1 MLPVVQRTAT
11 FVLGLAR
18 PRRRQAGRLQPLLA
32 RGWTLFRDGI
42 AADRDRLVLWLPAC
56 LGSGVLLYFVQV
68 SEPPLLLGM
77 AFAAVSAV
85 LFALA
90 RRSRLSHAVAA
101 ALLALSI
108 GFVSAQLAARRMPP
122 MPSLPRKAALVGGR
136 ITAVDVMADGQ
147 RRVTL
152 DRVTI
157 APAPRKDGEPAAVPG
172 TVPDATTATPRTLRL
187 RLRPDDAAV
196 LATGDIVRIRAMLRA
211 PSPPDLPSGRD
222 LQRDA
227 FFTGLAGSGRALSPA
242 VILSHETR
250 RGPGVAMRGLRERI
264 ADRIQLV
271 LPGPRGAVAATLLTG
286 LSSAIPQADRD
297 AFAASGLAH
306 LLAVAGLHLGIVMGL
321 SLSLVRMGLAAWEW
335 GALRLPCRQIAALAA
350 LTAGGFYMLLTGL
363 HLPGLRSLAMA
374 TVAML
379 GLVIGR
385 RAVSLRALAF
395 AAILILLLTP
405 AVLLDVAF
413 QMSFA
418 AVLALLAG
426 YEAARPWTRRLHG
439 PRFRDRV
446 ALHVFQLFFT
456 SLVAGAASLPY
467 AAFHFGRV
475 QFYFVLANLLAVPLT
490 AFWVMP
496 QGLLS
501 LLLMPFGL
509 DWPTLRAMGAGIDL
523 ILLLAR
529 TVAGLPAAS
538 LPVPSPPAAGLL
550 LVSFGLLWLCLWRR
564 RWRLLGLLPIAL
576 GLLSP
581 WMVHAPDLLVSADA
595 QLVAVRDGRTVLV
608 EQGARTDPIT
618 LSDWRRAWAIGTAV
632 VPLPDAGP
640 AGASG
645 EVVCNPAACLLTRHG
660 RTVMLLRDPTGGH
673 RKPGEDEPPPALEP
687 GDCDGLSL
695 LVSPTPAHG
704 ACPGVPRIDR
714 FTVWRE
720 GPQAVWIGAG
730 GVTMR
735 SAGGSRGDRPWVP
748 RAAPAAAQP
757 RPTLPLASAE

>member
-1 MLPVVQRTAT
+1 M
-11 FVLGLAR
+11 FGLAR
-18 PRRRQAGRLQPLLA
+18 LGRRNAPRLPALLSQA
-32 RGWTLFRDGI
+32 WTALRDAV
-42 AADRDRLVLWLPAC
+42 AADRDRLVLWLPPC
-56 LGSGVLLYFVQV
+56 LGAGVLCYFAQTT
-68 SEPPLLLGM
+68 EPPLLAGVALVV
-77 AFAAVSAV
+77 VSAF
-85 LFALA
+85 LFALV
-90 RRSRLSHAVAA
+90 RRSRLAHAATA
-101 ALLALSI
+101 SLLALSI
-108 GFVSAQLAARRMPP
+108 GFLSAEMAARRMPP
-122 MPSLPRKAALVGGR
+122 MPSLPRKAALATGR
-136 ITAVDVMADGQ
+136 VAAIDVMADGQ

-157 APAPRKDGEPAAVPG
+157 ALAPRKEDRAAVPPPAG
-172 TVPDATTATPRTLRL
+172 PDTANPATASPGAVVATPRVLRL
-187 RLRPDDAAV
+187 RLRPDDATV
-196 LATGDIVRIRAMLRA
+196 LATGDVVRIRALLRP

-227 FFTGLAGSGRALSPA
+227 FFSGLAGSGRALSPVA
-242 VILSHETR
+242 VLSHGTR
-250 RGPGVAMRGLRERI
+250 RGMLVGLRRLRERV

-321 SLSLVRMGLAAWEW
+321 SLSLVRIGLASWEW
-335 GALRLPCRQIAALAA
+335 GALRLPCRQIAAIAA
-350 LTAGGFYMLLTGL
+350 LVAGGFYMLLTGL

-395 AAILILLLTP
+395 AAALILLLTP

-426 YEAARPWTRRLHG
+426 YEAARPLTRRLQG
-439 PRFRDRV
+439 PRVRDRV
-446 ALHVFQLFFT
+446 AFHVFQLFFT
-456 SLVAGAASLPY
+456 SLVAGAASLPF

-475 QFYFVLANLLAVPLT
+475 QFYFVLANLVAVPLT

-501 LLLMPFGL
+501 LLLMPWGL

-529 TVAGLPAAS
+529 AVAALPAAS
-538 LPVPSPPAAGLL
+538 LPVPSSPASGLL
-550 LVSFGLLWLCLWRR
+550 LVSFGLCWLCLWRR

-576 GLLSP
+576 GLASP
-581 WMVHAPDLLVSADA
+581 WLVRPPDLLVSEDA
-595 QLVAVRDGRTVLV
+595 QLVALRDGRTMLV

-618 LSDWRRAWAIGTAV
+618 LSDWQRAWAIASAPT
-632 VPLPDAGP
+632 PFPDAGP
-640 AGASG
+640 ADPSG
-645 EVVCNPAACLLTRHG
+645 NVVCNPAACLLVRRGH
-660 RTVMLLRDPTGGH
+660 TVMLLRDPTGGK
-673 RKPGEDEPPPALEP
+673 RKPDQDEDEPPALEP
-687 GDCDGLSL
+687 GDCDGVSL
-695 LVSPTPAHG
+695 LVSPAPAHG

-720 GPQAVWIGAG
+720 GPQAVWIGRNR
-730 GVTMR
+730 VTVR
-735 SAGGSRGDRPWVP
+735 SALGSRGDRPWV
-748 RAAPAAAQP
+748 RHAPSAVIP
-757 RPTLPLASAE
+757 RPTLPLAPAE